1 MFPKHFRSRLTE
13 GKKKKMCK
21 IFKENGLNI
30 AVECNSAITN
40 FLDVTFDLKSATYYL
55 YRKQN
60 NEISYIHKQL
70 KAKLYMISYIHKQ
83 LKAKLYMHAQ
93 YEKCDS
99 KT

>member
-1 MFPKHFRSRLTE
+1 MMASHVSKTFQVQINRR
-13 GKKKKMCK
+13 KKKRNCK

-70 KAKLYMISYIHKQ
+70 KAKLYM
-83 LKAKLYMHAQ
+83 HAQ